1 MKLANLAGLLAGA
14 TDLPAS
20 DLGWVKCSTLSSYD
34 GPGVPGN
41 FDTHLNQIVA
51 KHSLAGFQGRKGLQ
65 HQGERMEWP
74 PAGGK
79 QEQHEAPLAPLVDY
93 LPEEWKAA

>member
-1 MKLANLAGLLAGA
+1 MAGKRMLC
-14 TDLPAS
+14 TMV
-20 DLGWVKCSTLSSYD
+20 WER
-34 GPGVPGN
+34 
-41 FDTHLNQIVA
+41 
-51 KHSLAGFQGRKGLQ
+51 SLIFQGRKGLQ

-79 QEQHEAPLAPLVDY
+79 QEQHEAPLVDY